1 MRKSGLNSRF
11 MLGTATAALS
21 LVLLS
26 HPSHAQSLDDVM
38 RRLDK
43 LEKENADLKKQVGTR
58 QRAAAPAQGAAS
70 TPVQAASAAPV
81 AAIPSELAAAPVD
94 QPPSHDG
101 ISQFFA
107 ADLPVKVSRSI
118 CGPNGHG
125 FLERKPG
132 DAITFYTCS
141 GEITAYGNFNVSIDD
156 TTKDL
161 FTMAPS
167 GGPGTFPG
175 TGSPPIGNFSWMPAI
190 STNISYLG
198 TRGFE
203 RVGNYPF
210 NFVYQFEV
218 GIDISAT
225 PGLKQ
230 SNSQISDT
238 TNGALFNRNTFIGL
252 AGDYGAVKIG
262 KSDSPYKNST
272 AQFNPFAGM
281 LGDMAVIMGN
291 TGGDNRVE
299 FNTRL
304 DHAIWY
310 ESPVVG
316 GLQFN
321 FMFQPGQNRDPDSG
335 NIAAGESDCTGSN
348 DPTSGGNVPVAC
360 NDGSWSN
367 ALSTNLSYSN
377 GGLYAT
383 VAYERHFAV
392 NRQSDIT
399 AIYGGNTGFGGAFP
413 LGSTSTSGL
422 TFPTA
427 FAAHLYNEDIADED
441 AWKVGALYK
450 FQTKTTI
457 GGIVESFHRYVPADL
472 EFQNERQRYGTWVF
486 LSQELNQTD
495 SVHFGWAHAFATPG
509 DPGQHNDATIALIG
523 PSGVAEPGA
532 FFASNNNQADML
544 TTAFRRNLSSNLS
557 WYTNVAATINGPSA
571 HYDLG
576 GGGRSVTTDCH
587 DAFGATGGGLSP
599 GAHCWTG
606 ATLMGVSTGVQWRF

>member
-58 QRAAAPAQGAAS
+58 QKA
-70 TPVQAASAAPV
+70 AASAPATAPTP
-81 AAIPSELAAAPVD
+81 AASAPATPSTAALAGAPTEPALGQAGLGQV
-94 QPPSHDG
+94 
-101 ISQFFA
+101 FA
-107 ADLPVKVSRSI
+107 ADLPVKVSSSI
-118 CGPNGHG
+118 CGPGRHG

-132 DAITFYTCS
+132 ESITFYTCS
-141 GEITAYGNFNVSIDD
+141 GEITAYGNFNVSVDD
-156 TTKDL
+156 TTKNIY
-161 FTMAPS
+161 TTPTS
-167 GGPGTFPG
+167 GGPGTVPG
-175 TGSPPIGNFSWMPAI
+175 APGGSPPTGNFGWMPAI
-190 STNISYLG
+190 SSNISYLG

-203 RVGNYPF
+203 KVGTYPF

-230 SNSQISDT
+230 SNSSISDT
-238 TNGALFNRNTFIGL
+238 VNGALFNRNTFIGL

-262 KSDSPYKNST
+262 KTDAPYKNST

-281 LGDMAVIMGN
+281 LGDYAVVMGN

-299 FNTRL
+299 FGTRL

-316 GLQFN
+316 GYQFN
-321 FMFQPGQNRDPDSG
+321 FLFSPGQNRDPSSG
-335 NIAAGESDCTGSN
+335 NIAAGESDCTGGN
-348 DPTSGGNVPVAC
+348 DPTSGGNLPVAC
-360 NDGSWSN
+360 NDGSFGN

-392 NRQSDIT
+392 NRQSDIV
-399 AIYGGNTGFGGAFP
+399 AIYGGATAANP
-413 LGSTSTSGL
+413 PGSI
-422 TFPTA
+422 TFTPPTNLA
-427 FAAHLYNEDIADED
+427 AQLFAQDVADED
-441 AWKVGALYK
+441 AFKVGALYK
-450 FQTKTTI
+450 FETRTTVGAI
-457 GGIVESFHRYVPADL
+457 FESMHRYVAADL
-472 EFQNERQRYGTWVF
+472 EFQNERQRNGTWVF
-486 LSQELNQTD
+486 VSQELNKTD

-509 DPGQHNDATIALIG
+509 DPGQHNDATIPLLG
-523 PSGVAEPGA
+523 PGGVAEPGA
-532 FFASNNNQADML
+532 FFASNDNQADML
-544 TTAFRRNLSSNLS
+544 TAAFRRNLSSNLS
-557 WYTNVAATINGPSA
+557 WYNNVAVTINGPSA

-587 DAFGATGGGLSP
+587 DAFGATGGAFSAP
-599 GAHCWTG
+599 RCWTG
-606 ATLMGVSTGVQWRF
+606 TTLMGVSSGLQWRF